1 MGASLDP
8 ELLRTFVAF
17 ADTGS
22 FTRAARL
29 VDRTQSAVSMQMK
42 RLEEIVGR
50 PLFDRE
56 GRQLTLSHDGHQLV
70 GYARRMLMLHD
81 EALSR
86 FASPAVSGTVR
97 VGTPDDYAASVL
109 PLILSR
115 FAEAYPL
122 VHLEVLCDTTERLTG
137 LLENGELDM
146 AIVTCAPSRE
156 RGTVLRREPIVWA
169 TSRQHSA
176 HEREPLPLALF
187 FPDCQFHTHALEV
200 MQAEGRPHRIAYS
213 SHSLAAIEAAVLA
226 GLAVTAIARS
236 ALSDGM
242 RELKVEEGFPSMPW
256 ISIALCVAPRGRSE
270 AGAHLVQHIVDS
282 FQRDAA

>member
-1 MGASLDP
+1 MSASLDP
-8 ELLRTFVAF
+8 ELLRTLVAF

-42 RLEEIVGR
+42 RLEELVGR
-50 PLFDRE
+50 PLFERE
-56 GRQLTLSHDGHQLV
+56 GRQLTLSHDGQQLI
-70 GYARRMLMLHD
+70 GYARRILTLHD

-86 FASPAVSGTVR
+86 FTSPALSGTVR

-122 VHLEVLCDTTERLTG
+122 VHLAVRCDTTVRLKT
-137 LLENGELDM
+137 LLADGELDM
-146 AIVTCAPSRE
+146 AIITCAPNSE
-156 RGTVLRREPIVWA
+156 EGTVLRREPIIWA

-187 FPDCQFHTHALEV
+187 FPDCPFHMHALRV
-200 MQAEGRPHRIAYS
+200 MEQQRRPHRIAYS
-213 SHSLAAIEAAVLA
+213 SHSLAAVQAAVLA

-236 ALSDGM
+236 ALSEGM
-242 RELKVEEGFPSMPW
+242 RELRVEEGFPSMPW
-256 ISIALCVAPRGRSE
+256 ISIALCVAPRARNE
-270 AGAHLVQHIVDS
+270 AGAHLAQHIVES
-282 FQRDAA
+282 FRRDAA